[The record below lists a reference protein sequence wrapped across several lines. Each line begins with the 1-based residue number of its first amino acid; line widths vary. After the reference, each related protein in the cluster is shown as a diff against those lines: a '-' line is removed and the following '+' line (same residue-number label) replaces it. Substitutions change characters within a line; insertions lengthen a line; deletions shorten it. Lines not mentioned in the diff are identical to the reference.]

1 MVHSAGERAAPDSSG
16 GIIYEFRFLKG
27 MIYMPG
33 PFQNIK
39 IGEVLVESGYIS
51 QQQVEAALVKQK
63 TSGGKKLGEVILEMG
78 LVSETQLARAL
89 EKRLKVPY
97 VDLSTTKI
105 DSSCVGKIPENI
117 AKEKTVVAFQAM
129 GNRLM
134 VATNDPVNFYVFDE
148 LKVVTGMEIVPRLS
162 TKTQIEAAINKFYS
176 SQAIDSTMS
185 ELESEAGGDIT
196 QDLASAES
204 EGRIDN
210 APIVKL
216 VNMMVETAF
225 RMKCTDIHI
234 EAFKDRTRIR
244 FRIDG
249 ELAEQDMKIPPA
261 FHNSIITRIK
271 ILAGMNIAER
281 RIPLDGRFGTKIDGI
296 NLDMRVSTIP
306 CVYGEKCVIRL
317 LSTADAAAKKITDLG
332 MTDYNYEM
340 FKQIIRCPNGVM
352 LVTGPTGSG
361 KSTTLYAT
369 LGELSKPNVNIVTVE
384 DPVEKKIDGIN
395 QCQIN
400 EKAGMTFAAAL
411 RSILRQDPDII
422 MVGEIRDGETADIAI
437 RAAITGHFV
446 LSTLHTNDAASTIL
460 RLVDMGVEP
469 YMVATSVVGII
480 AQRLVKLLCT
490 SCKETF
496 TLDDPE
502 ELQLMNITKPVQICR
517 PHPGGCKSCHN
528 TGYSGRTAIHEIIV
542 TTPDIKELISS
553 GGTAEQIGAQAR
565 KNGTLLLRDNVT
577 KMVLAGKTSM
587 DELVKATYTV

>member
-1 MVHSAGERAAPDSSG
+1 MAV
-16 GIIYEFRFLKG
+16 
-27 MIYMPG
+27 
-33 PFQNIK
+33 IK
-39 IGEVLVESGYIS
+39 NVPIGQILVENGFISEAQLTEALNKQRGSG
-51 QQQVEAALVKQK
+51 KM
-63 TSGGKKLGEVILEMG
+63 LGDVMLDMG
-78 LVSETQLARAL
+78 LVSETQLAQAL
-89 EKRLKVPY
+89 SIRLKVPFI
-97 VDLSTTKI
+97 DLSSRKI
-105 DSSCVGKIPENI
+105 STEAVGKIPEDI
-117 AKEKTVVAFQAM
+117 AREKTVFAFEINH
-129 GNRLM
+129 GRLM
-134 VATNDPVNFYVFDE
+134 VATNDPVNFYIFED
-148 LKVVTGMEIVPRLS
+148 LKVTTGMEIVPQIS
-162 TKTQIEAAINKFYS
+162 TRTMIEAAINKYYS
-176 SQAIDSTMS
+176 SQAIDSTMN
-185 ELESEAGGDIT
+185 ELESDTATDEI
-196 QDLASAES
+196 DLEKAES

-225 RMKCTDIHI
+225 RMGCTDIHI

-249 ELAEQDMKIPPA
+249 ELVEQEMKIPPS
-261 FHNSIITRIK
+261 FHNSLITRIK
-271 ILAGMNIAER
+271 ILAGMNIAEK
-281 RIPLDGRFGTKIDGI
+281 RIPLDGRFGTRIDGT

-332 MTDYNYEM
+332 MTEYNYEM
-340 FKQIIRCPNGVM
+340 FEQIIRCPNGVM

-400 EKAGMTFAAAL
+400 DKAGMTFAAAL

-446 LSTLHTNDAASTIL
+446 LSTLHTNDAAGTII
-460 RLVDMGVEP
+460 RLVDIGVEP
-469 YMVATSVVGII
+469 YMVASSVVGIV
-480 AQRLVKLLCT
+480 AQRLVKLLCND
-490 SCKETF
+490 CKETF
-496 TLDDPE
+496 VLDDPN
-502 ELQLMNITKPVQICR
+502 ELKLMNRTEPTEICR
-517 PHPGGCKSCHN
+517 PHPGGCRTCRN
-528 TGYSGRTAIHEIIV
+528 TGYTGRTAIHEIIV
-542 TTPDIKELISS
+542 STPDIKELISS
-553 GGTAEQIGAQAR
+553 GATAEQIGDQAT

-577 KMVLAGKTSM
+577 KMVLAGRTSM